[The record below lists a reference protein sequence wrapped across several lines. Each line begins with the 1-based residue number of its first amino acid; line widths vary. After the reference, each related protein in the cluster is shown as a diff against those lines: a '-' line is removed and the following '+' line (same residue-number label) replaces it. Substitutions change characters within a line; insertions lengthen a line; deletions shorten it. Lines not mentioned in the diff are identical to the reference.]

1 MKYFRNIQCCGQC
14 NCLKTKIKKEM
25 LLVMIYSAV
34 LKIYFCR
41 KLSIICSGQIKS
53 CSKCKIHSL
62 QERVVNSQY
71 RRITMP
77 LKCYSTQLT
86 GQYQHTG
93 NKRFLCRALHSPL
106 HDTSIPTIKYIAS
119 ASPASLTFRA
129 EKQNRITPRNQFS
142 TKTKQAGP
150 SGDQ

>member
-1 MKYFRNIQCCGQC
+1 
-14 NCLKTKIKKEM
+14 M
-25 LLVMIYSAV
+25 LLVLIYSV
-34 LKIYFCR
+34 ELKIYFCR
-41 KLSIICSGQIKS
+41 KFSIICSGWIKS
-53 CSKCKIHSL
+53 SKCKIHSL
-62 QERVVNSQY
+62 QERVVNSRLQVAMC
-71 RRITMP
+71 ITMP

-86 GQYQHTG
+86 RQYQHTG

-129 EKQNRITPRNQFS
+129 GKQNRITPRNQFS